1 MRSTSA
7 KPGRTRQGSSANA
20 REGLRQLIERGDD
33 HTVAIID
40 GAMAAVLKQHPP
52 RTDLRGRLTARLA
65 RLDVEEV
72 VHILSVHQRLA
83 STRGGDAVGA

>member
-1 MRSTSA
+1 MRSTKA
-7 KPGRTRQGSSANA
+7 KAGGTRRGPSANA
-20 REGLRQLIERGDD
+20 REGLRRLIERGDE

-52 RTDLRGRLTARLA
+52 KTDLRGRLTARLA

-72 VHILSVHQRLA
+72 VHILSVHQRIA
-83 STRGGDAVGA
+83 STHGTQAVGA